1 MKRKRIQRKKKVIDD
16 GEKEEEEEEDK
27 DRISSLPDSILHE
40 ILSSMD
46 DLASAI
52 QTCVLSKRWRFQ
64 LASIVKERM
73 PLNVINMLGQLRE
86 AKSITLSLSMLE
98 VLAMDPDSLRSH
110 PSPFH
115 KLKHPQLTQGGSS
128 SSLSLPLNVINY
140 LSQGLSCGGTLV
152 MNFFPRYK
160 WKAFT
165 MKNGVK
171 GKHS

>member
-1 MKRKRIQRKKKVIDD
+1 MRSECLVSNA
-16 GEKEEEEEEDK
+16 
-27 DRISSLPDSILHE
+27 SSI
-40 ILSSMD
+40 
-46 DLASAI
+46 
-52 QTCVLSKRWRFQ
+52 RFQ

-86 AKSITLSLSMLE
+86 AKSITLSLSTLE

-115 KLKHPQLTQGGSS
+115 KLKHLQLTQGGSS

-152 MNFFPRYK
+152 MNFFPRCK

-165 MKNGVK
+165 MKNDYEARTPPRSLRTSVGHGHKSDTLWTGVR
-171 GKHS
+171 HSP